1 MRTHLKK
8 LLTFLGVQHDTTTH
22 CEKLVSAA
30 GGFIGILIVYFISS
44 GIVHDHGAAM
54 LTASIGASAVLLF
67 GVPHSALAQPW
78 PTVGGHLVSA
88 VAGVASYQLIPDPL
102 FAAPLSVALAVGAM
116 HYLHCLHPPGGGTAL
131 AAATGGTAVYELGYQ
146 FVLTPVLM
154 NILVILAIA
163 VVVNNLFAWRRY
175 PLSLMHHRS
184 SDKSQGD
191 DDDELEISH
200 GDVEYAL
207 KKMQSYIDVTE
218 DDLMEIL
225 RLARKHHAEES
236 RLDLSR
242 LKVGLFYSN
251 GEFGRDW
258 IVRQIIGLTDNIMP
272 NRKGLIYKVVAGRG
286 RGATGV
292 CTPGEFLD
300 WARYK
305 VARRESHW
313 RKAA

>member
-1 MRTHLKK
+1 MREHLNKA
-8 LLTFLGVQHDTTTH
+8 LSFFGVQRDTTTH
-22 CEKLVSAA
+22 CEKLVSVT
-30 GGFIGILIVYFISS
+30 GGFVGILAVYFICS
-44 GIVHDHGAAM
+44 GIVDSHGAAM
-54 LTASIGASAVLLF
+54 LTASIGASAILLF
-67 GVPHSALAQPW
+67 GVPHSAFAQPW
-78 PTVGGHLVSA
+78 PTIGGHLVSA
-88 VAGVASYQLIPDPL
+88 VAGIASYQLIPDSF

-131 AAATGGTAVYELGYQ
+131 AAATGGAAVHELGYQ

-154 NILVILAIA
+154 NVLVIVAAA
-163 VVVNNLFAWRRY
+163 VVLNNLFPWRRY
-175 PLSLMHHRS
+175 PVSLIRRS
-184 SDKSQGD
+184 SDRGRGNGGD
-191 DDDELEISH
+191 EPEISS

-218 DDLMEIL
+218 GDLMEIL
-225 RLARKHHAEES
+225 KLAYQHNAEES
-236 RLDLSR
+236 RLNLSR

-251 GEFGRDW
+251 GAFGRDW
-258 IVRQIIGLTDNIMP
+258 VVRQIIGLTDNIMP
-272 NRKGLIYKVVAGRG
+272 DRKGLIYKVVAGHG

-305 VARRESHW
+305 VVRRESHW